1 MGIDILFLFLI
12 VLAVFR
18 GLRHGLILS
27 VLSSLAWIVGLAAA
41 LYKLSAAVAL
51 LLKSSIHISARWLP
65 VLAFLGVFLGVVLVI
80 RWGARLIEEG
90 LDLTM
95 MGWLNKLAGVLLYAA
110 IYTIVLSVLLF
121 YAIQV
126 HMVSRATAS
135 SSVVYPV
142 IRSWGP
148 AAIDE
153 LGKIIPFFKGMFV
166 QLEKFFGHFSPDH
179 T

>member
-1 MGIDILFLFLI
+1 MRIDVLFLLLM

-27 VLSSLAWIVGLAAA
+27 VMSALAWIVGLAAA
-41 LYKLSAAVAL
+41 LKLSAAIAL
-51 LLKSSIHISARWLP
+51 LLKNSIHVSTRWLP
-65 VLAFLGVFLGVVLVI
+65 VLAFLLVFLGVVLMI

-95 MGWLNKLAGVLLYAA
+95 MGWLNKLAGVLLYAV
-110 IYTIVLSVLLF
+110 IYTIVFSVLLF

-126 HMVSRATAS
+126 HLVSAATAS

-148 AAIDE
+148 MAIDE

-166 QLEKFFGHFSPDH
+166 ELEKFFGHFSPSSS
-179 T
+179 